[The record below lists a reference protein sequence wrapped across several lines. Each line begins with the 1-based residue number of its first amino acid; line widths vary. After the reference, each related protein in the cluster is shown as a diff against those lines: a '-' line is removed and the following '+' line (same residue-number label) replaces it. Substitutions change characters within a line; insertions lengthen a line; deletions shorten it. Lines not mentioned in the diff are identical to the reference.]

1 MIMSLAYS
9 ERAGGGRDAVSKP
22 RRFWQMIERTLETY
36 SLQRTKRAVTE
47 KTFRRCN
54 VELARYRRLALKHD
68 LARHDTGGASLAPR
82 KISARAGR

>member
-9 ERAGGGRDAVSKP
+9 ERAGGGRGAVSKP

>member
-1 MIMSLAYS
+1 MSLAYS
-9 ERAGGGRDAVSKP
+9 ERAGGGRGAVSKP